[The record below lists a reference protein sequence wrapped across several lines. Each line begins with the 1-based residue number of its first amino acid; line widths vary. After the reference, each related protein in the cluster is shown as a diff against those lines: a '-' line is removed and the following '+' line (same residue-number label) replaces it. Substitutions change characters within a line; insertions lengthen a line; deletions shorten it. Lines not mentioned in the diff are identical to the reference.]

1 MDGTLVDSL
10 SVHYLAMVEV
20 FNRARIVPPT
30 FAQFRGLKPPFS
42 ILYRA
47 RGVRFSSKKIWQI
60 YNQTVLSNNHEIRPF
75 YDALPFLT
83 AVKGRFRIVVVSGA
97 QTMRVRMNCDHFGF
111 TPFLS
116 CIIGRA
122 ELKEMTFRRFPNS
135 ISISDYAPDT
145 YAARRAGIVPVG
157 LTRGLS
163 DHLEHRQ
170 EGAHWIA
177 QSLQRCLPFV
187 LQ

>member
-30 FAQFRGLKPPFS
+30 FAEFRRLKPPFS
-42 ILYRA
+42 NLYHA
-47 RGVRFSSKKIWQI
+47 RGVRFSSQKIWHI
-60 YNQTVLSNNHEIRPF
+60 YNETVLLNNHEIKPF
-75 YDALPFLT
+75 YDAIRFLT
-83 AVKGRFRIVVVSGA
+83 AMRRKYQIVVVSGA
-97 QTMRVRMNCDHFGF
+97 QELRVRLNCDHFGF
-111 TPFLS
+111 TPFLDD
-116 CIIGRA
+116 IIGRV
-122 ELKEMTFRRFPNS
+122 ELKEKTFKRFRGG

-145 YAARRAGIVPVG
+145 YAARRAGIASVG

-163 DHLEHRQ
+163 TYEEHRR
-170 EGAHWIA
+170 EGADWIA
-177 QSLQRCLPFV
+177 PNLQRCLPFV